1 MGFQFDSVKA
11 LELHKRKA
19 AKKKKSKSNP
29 IYYIKGFYRTQG
41 KIKDSKERFLLEFIH
56 DDEDEE
62 DKKAKLKSLKVSKDL
77 LECFKGSHRTITH
90 TLSKTEMNEGKKLSA
105 AKKNNKRKRTAR
117 GNSTVSELSI

>member
-29 IYYIKGFYRTQG
+29 SYYIKGFYRTQG
-41 KIKDSKERFLLEFIH
+41 KIKDSKERFLLEFID

-62 DKKAKLKSLKVSKDL
+62 DKKAKSKSLKVSKDL

-90 TLSKTEMNEGKKLSA
+90 TLSKTEMNEGK
-105 AKKNNKRKRTAR
+105 NFQQRRRTTKEREQREA
-117 GNSTVSELSI
+117 TAQ

>member
-1 MGFQFDSVKA
+1 MWIRQQATFRN
-11 LELHKRKA
+11 L
-19 AKKKKSKSNP
+19 NP
-29 IYYIKGFYRTQG
+29 DRFVPIDAVSYPNRE
-41 KIKDSKERFLLEFIH
+41 IKDSKERFLLEFIH